1 MSVNTINENAITDV
15 NHYNSAMA
23 RSLIDKIFFMDKV
36 GDDITAIV
44 DYGCADG
51 TLINFLASLFPDIS
65 FVGYDISKEMIEA
78 AKAKNISHDN
88 VIFFS
93 EMPKLIE
100 WLNSSKEAAH
110 TVLNLSSVIHEIYSY
125 GTKEEIDDF
134 WHLVNYNYFD
144 YITIREMAL
153 DNCAH
158 RPSWKEDVLK
168 VRSQM
173 GKELIQ
179 DFELYHGS
187 ITDNYNLIHFLMKYR
202 YTDNWEREV
211 KENYLPLT
219 AEGIAANMDMNY
231 ELIYYDHYVLPFLA
245 RVVKKDFDIDIKD
258 YTHVKF
264 IYKLRGADE

>member
-36 GDDITAIV
+36 GDNITAIV

-51 TLINFLASLFPDIS
+51 TLINFLASLFPDIA

-78 AKAKNISHDN
+78 AKAKNVSHDN

-100 WLNSSKEAAH
+100 WLSSSKEAAH

-134 WHLVNYNYFD
+134 WNLVNHNYFD

-202 YTDNWEREV
+202 YADNWEREV

-245 RVVKKDFDIDIKD
+245 RVVKRDFDIDIKD

-264 IYKLRGADE
+264 IYKLRGIYE